1 MFPTFINSQIK
12 LFLMKIIIETPK
24 YSFFKYEKTRKGFK
38 KVMFSPIPTIFNYG
52 YIDGTKGPDGMPVD
66 VAVFGPRM
74 PKGTVIEKGSGQ
86 KFDGIIRFVDD
97 SLRDDK
103 NIIYVSGF
111 RNTSILSIYLWIY
124 AKYKFFRYLASKRRM
139 TKCRFE
145 GIEWY

>member
-1 MFPTFINSQIK
+1 
-12 LFLMKIIIETPK
+12 MKIIIETPK
-24 YSFFKYEKTRKGFK
+24 YSFFKYEKTREGFK
-38 KVMFSPIPTIFNYG
+38 KVMFSPIPTVFNYG

-66 VAVFGPRM
+66 AAVFGPRM
-74 PKGTVIEKGSGQ
+74 PKGAVIDRASGR

-111 RNTSILSIYLWIY
+111 RNTSILSIYFRIY
-124 AKYKFFRYLASKRRM
+124 AKYKFFRYFLSKRKV
-139 TKCRFE
+139 TVCRFE